1 MRRRGFIMGV
11 GGSVLSP
18 HVAWAQQASMS
29 AIGFLSGASA
39 DAWAPLVAAFR
50 QGLGETGYV
59 EGKNVTLQFR
69 WADYRYERLPGLAAD
84 LVRRQAAVIVAT
96 GGPPAIRAAMDATQT
111 IPIVFTI
118 GADPVQQG
126 FVTSLARP
134 GGNATGITMFTVQL
148 LKKRLQLLHELIPGA
163 ASIAALINPQNPA
176 AQSYAEELQLAA
188 NSLRLKLHILT
199 ASNQRDLDATFT
211 TLKERRIDAL
221 LLVTDPFFE
230 NRRDQHVALAGRY
243 LIPTIYAWREDALAG
258 GLISY
263 GTSIQGLYR
272 QAGVYTGKIL
282 KGARPAEL
290 PVEQATKVELVINL
304 KTAKALGLTVP
315 QSLLARADEVIE

>member
-1 MRRRGFIMGV
+1 MRRRDFIMGV

-29 AIGFLSGASA
+29 VIGFLSGASA
-39 DAWAPLVAAFR
+39 DAWVPLVAAFR

-59 EGKNVTLQFR
+59 EGKNVTLRFR

-199 ASNQRDLDATFT
+199 AGNERDLDATFM

>member
-1 MRRRGFIMGV
+1 VAKWRLVPERFWTRFGISAGYRAEISSSNFGSLIA
-11 GGSVLSP
+11 GSVITT
-18 HVAWAQQASMS
+18 QA
-29 AIGFLSGASA
+29 AE
-39 DAWAPLVAAFR
+39 LVAAGQDALF
-50 QGLGETGYV
+50 G
-59 EGKNVTLQFR
+59 
-69 WADYRYERLPGLAAD
+69 A
-84 LVRRQAAVIVAT
+84 
-96 GGPPAIRAAMDATQT
+96 RAPD
-111 IPIVFTI
+111 V
-118 GADPVQQG
+118 
-126 FVTSLARP
+126 
-134 GGNATGITMFTVQL
+134 
-148 LKKRLQLLHELIPGA
+148 PGA

-199 ASNQRDLDATFT
+199 ASNERDLDATFM

-221 LLVTDPFFE
+221 LMVTDPFVE

-243 LIPTIYAWREDALAG
+243 SIPTIYAWREDALAG

-290 PVEQATKVELVINL
+290 PVERATKVELVINL